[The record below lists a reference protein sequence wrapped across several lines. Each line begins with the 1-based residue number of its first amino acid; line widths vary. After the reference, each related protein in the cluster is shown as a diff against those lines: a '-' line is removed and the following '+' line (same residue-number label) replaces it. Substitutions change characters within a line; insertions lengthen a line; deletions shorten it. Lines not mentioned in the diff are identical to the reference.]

1 MPRGFGHTIGTSIIC
16 RKWLVIHAAAIRAFA
31 RNPTD
36 RQIEMGHHR
45 GPRNEENTLVDPHQV
60 NALIATAI
68 CDCRKDQPE
77 QAISPEEAKHMAKCI
92 LEALSDAGLQIS
104 AAETPRKS

>member
-1 MPRGFGHTIGTSIIC
+1 M
-16 RKWLVIHAAAIRAFA
+16 KWLVLHAAPIRAFA
-31 RNPTD
+31 RNLTD
-36 RQIEMGHHR
+36 RLIRDGAPY
-45 GPRNEENTLVDPHQV
+45 GSPGNKGNTLADPHQV

-92 LEALSDAGLQIS
+92 LEALSDAGLQIF
-104 AAETPRKS
+104 AVEAPRKP

>member
-1 MPRGFGHTIGTSIIC
+1 
-16 RKWLVIHAAAIRAFA
+16 LA
-31 RNPTD
+31 
-36 RQIEMGHHR
+36 
-45 GPRNEENTLVDPHQV
+45 DPHQV

-77 QAISPEEAKHMAKCI
+77 QAISPEEAKQIAKCI

-104 AAETPRKS
+104 VAQEPRKP